1 MRIPTRRAL
10 ALAAPLLFSGAFL
23 LGLRAAEPPAPAP
36 ATPAPAPAAQAAPA
50 APTPAVSAPAAPGA
64 KVAAPAPAAV
74 AGGEKKAAN
83 HPKAIEIINRYLD
96 ALGGPKVL
104 ETVTDRVQKFRNTK
118 HAASGDTVAA
128 LNQYIK
134 KGEKLTIKVREEW
147 DIEKVEI
154 KGNPLSFTQVYNGSD
169 GWVQMFGTVSP
180 LEGRT
185 LGLFV
190 WDKYLDDS
198 FCHWQEDG
206 YTVDYIGP
214 GTVDNEAAE
223 IIEVTDFAGARKE
236 RYFFSKD
243 SGLLLKK
250 EWKEQGQNG
259 LAKKEIAYKKY
270 NKIPF
275 GDGSSNKLN
284 FALLHQV
291 FEDGDLDTT
300 REFTEVKIN
309 SGLKDTIFDR
319 PPGEEFKGGIGS
331 GDVAPAFREKG
342 APKATPKTG
351 TVTPGGG
358 HPVLGGSTPKVEAKV
373 EAPPAPAPKAEAP
386 PAAK

>member
-1 MRIPTRRAL
+1 MRISTLCAL
-10 ALAAPLLFSGAFL
+10 AFAVPLLFSGV
-23 LGLRAAEPPAPAP
+23 RAAVPATPAPATPAP
-36 ATPAPAPAAQAAPA
+36 ATPAPAPAGAAAP
-50 APTPAVSAPAAPGA
+50 
-64 KVAAPAPAAV
+64 KVVAPAPAPFA
-74 AGGEKKAAN
+74 AGERKVTN
-83 HPKAIEIINRYLD
+83 HPKAIEIVNRYLE
-96 ALGGPKVL
+96 ALGGTKVL
-104 ETVTDRVQKFRNTK
+104 EAVTDRVQKFRNTK

-128 LNQYIK
+128 LNQYLK
-134 KGEKLTIKVREEW
+134 KGEKLAIKVREEW

-169 GWVQMFGTVSP
+169 GWVQMFGTVSA

-190 WDKYLDDS
+190 WDKYLDDA
-198 FCHWQEDG
+198 FCHWQDDG
-206 YTVDYIGP
+206 YTVEYIGP

-223 IIEVTDFAGARKE
+223 IIEMTDFAAARKE

-243 SGLLLKK
+243 TGLLLKK

-259 LAKKEIAYKKY
+259 LAKKEIAYKNY
-270 NKIPF
+270 RKIPF
-275 GDGSSNKLN
+275 GDGSSNKLT

-291 FEDGDLDTT
+291 FEEGDLDTT

-309 SGLKDTIFDR
+309 GGLKDAIFDR

-342 APKATPKTG
+342 AAKPVAKPVG
-351 TVTPGGG
+351 VTPGGG
-358 HPVLGGSTPKVEAKV
+358 HPAIGPSATKVETVPKVEA
-373 EAPPAPAPKAEAP
+373 PPGPAPAPKAEAAP
-386 PAAK
+386 GAK